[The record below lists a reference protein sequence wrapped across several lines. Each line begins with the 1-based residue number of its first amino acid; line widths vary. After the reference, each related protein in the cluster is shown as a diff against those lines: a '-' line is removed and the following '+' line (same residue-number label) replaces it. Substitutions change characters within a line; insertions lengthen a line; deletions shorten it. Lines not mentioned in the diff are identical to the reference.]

1 MPCTN
6 LEIALIGCFA
16 TCVEFAILGTIEA
29 RVNGK
34 ALELGGGKQ
43 LALLAVLLLHAN
55 EVVSRDRLID
65 ALWGEHPP
73 SSVQQSL
80 DSYVSRLRK
89 ALGAD
94 RLLRRSRGYVLT
106 VEPGELDLD
115 RFEEL
120 LQTASEAAAA
130 GDIGSASARLHAA
143 LALWRGPALAD
154 VLFEPFAAD
163 EAERLEDRRLGA
175 LEERIDMDLAAS
187 NGRQLVPELEAL
199 VREHPLRER
208 LLGQLMTALYRA
220 GRQAEALAVL
230 QEARHRL
237 ADELGLEPGPQ
248 LRELERQILQHD
260 PRLDGVHRRAAPP
273 RRRSRRR
280 TFIAIAAAVAVAA
293 GTVSAILV
301 TRGGEK
307 HSTGS
312 DQGNRLVSVDS
323 GSSRVRETVALTS
336 PPAGLAAGFGSL
348 WATDPTGQR
357 VIRVDAASGSP
368 TDRIA
373 VAAQPGSVATG
384 GGAVWVGST
393 LAGSVSRVDPAT
405 GTVTQTVRLGGANV
419 SDVAFGDGSVW
430 VADSTDHALIE
441 IEPATGSV
449 RRTVRLDVAPTA
461 LAVHAGLIWVAGYER
476 GVLEEVDSRSGE
488 VVDTVPVG
496 QGPSAVAAESSGI
509 WVANSLDATVSRIEP
524 TTGSVKATISVPSG
538 PAAIVATD
546 DSVWVAS
553 ADAGVLSEIDPRRNV
568 IVSTRRVGGRPSALV
583 STGERIWVGTSSL
596 GELHKGGNLTL
607 VRAGAFATIDP
618 GLGFE
623 NAAQFLRLAY
633 DTLVTFQAVSG
644 PAGLRLLP
652 DLAVALPRPTQGGT
666 SYRFRL
672 RPGVRYSDGT
682 RLRARDFRRAIE
694 RLFRV
699 RSPGASYYTGLVG
712 APACE
717 QHPRQC
723 RLAQAVETDDAAQ
736 MVVFRLRAPD
746 PDFLYKLT
754 VLAYSTP
761 VPPGIPDRDIGRQ
774 AIPGTGPYRFDIV
787 NARGLRFERNPFFRE
802 WSRAA
807 QPAGHP
813 DAIVWRYAKS
823 QRSALKEVERGR
835 ADWLLGL
842 IPAGELSSLQL
853 RYPSQVHVNPT
864 PTVEFVPLNTRRRPF
879 DDVRVRR
886 ALNFAID
893 RAKIAK
899 WYGGP
904 LVATPLCQPLAPGL
918 LGYRRYCPYTRDPR
932 SDGRWTAPDLDRA
945 KRLVAAS
952 GTRGERVHIW
962 GSSDDLVPPQI
973 PPYTV
978 QVLRSLGYKAQ
989 LHLAPLASIT
999 PTMRRTFQLSAEGDW
1014 LPDYPAPSAYLPLF
1028 FGCDGGHNHGYVCDP
1043 RLDRQMRRAPTLQ
1056 LTHPAAAAALWTA
1069 IDRQLTDQAAW
1080 VPTVNVRF
1088 AEFVSKRVRNY
1099 QFSPVGGFLAAQVWL
1114 R

>member
-1 MPCTN
+1 M
-6 LEIALIGCFA
+6 
-16 TCVEFAILGTIEA
+16 EFAILGTVEA

-43 LALLAVLLLHAN
+43 RALLAVLLLHPN
-55 EVVSRDRLID
+55 EAVSRDRLID

-73 SSVQQSL
+73 PSVHQSL

-89 ALGAD
+89 ALGRD
-94 RLLRRSRGYVLT
+94 RLIRQSGGYVLV

-115 RFEEL
+115 RFEAL
-120 LQTASEAAAA
+120 LRAAHGAAAA
-130 GDIGSASARLHAA
+130 GDTASAATSLHAA
-143 LALWRGPALAD
+143 LGLWRGAALAD
-154 VLFEPFAAD
+154 VLYEPFASAA
-163 EAERLEDRRLGA
+163 AERLEERRLGA
-175 LEERIDMDLAAS
+175 LEERIDVDLAAG
-187 NGRQLVPELEAL
+187 NGGQIVPELEAL

-220 GRQAEALAVL
+220 GRQAEALAAL

-237 ADELGLEPGPQ
+237 ASELGLEPGPQ

-260 PRLDGVHRRAAPP
+260 PELDGGPRRAVLTAD
-273 RRRSRRR
+273 RSRRSAL
-280 TFIAIAAAVAVAA
+280 IAIMAAVAVAA
-293 GTVSAILV
+293 AAIGAIV
-301 TRGGEK
+301 ATGGGD
-307 HSTGS
+307 SPSGGS
-312 DQGNRLVSVDS
+312 EHESQLVSIDS
-323 GSSRVRETVALTS
+323 ESNNARESIGLSRA
-336 PPAGLAAGFGSL
+336 PAGLAAGFGSL

-357 VIRVDAASGSP
+357 VIRVDLGSGSP

-373 VAAQPGSVATG
+373 VGAQPGSVATG

-393 LAGSVSRVDPAT
+393 VAGSVSRVDPAT
-405 GTVTQTVRLGGANV
+405 GALTQTIRLGGANV
-419 SDVAFGDGSVW
+419 SDVEFGDGSVW
-430 VADSTDHALIE
+430 VADSSDHALIE
-441 IEPATGSV
+441 IEPETGSV
-449 RRTVRLDVAPTA
+449 RRTVRLDLAPTA
-461 LAVHAGLIWVAGYER
+461 LAVRAGLIWVAGYER

-488 VVDTVPVG
+488 VVDTVAVG
-496 QGPSAVAAESSGI
+496 QGPSAVAAGSSGI
-509 WVANSLDATVSRIEP
+509 WVANSLDATVSRIDP
-524 TTGSVKATISVPSG
+524 TTGSVKATIPVPSG
-538 PAAIVATD
+538 PAAVVATKG
-546 DSVWVAS
+546 SIWVAS
-553 ADAGVLSEIDPRRNV
+553 ADVGVLSEIDPRRNE
-568 IVSTRRVGGRPSALV
+568 IVSSQRVGGRPSALA
-583 STGERIWVGTSSL
+583 STEERIWVGTSSL
-596 GELHKGGNLTL
+596 GESHRGGTLTL
-607 VRAGAFATIDP
+607 VRAGRFATIDP

-652 DLAVALPRPTQGGT
+652 DLAVALPRPANGGT

-672 RPGVRYSDGT
+672 RPDIRYSDG
-682 RLRARDFRRAIE
+682 RKLRAHDFRRAIE

-717 QHPRQC
+717 RNPRRC
-723 RLAQAVETDDAAQ
+723 RLAEGVETDDATQ
-736 MVVFRLRAPD
+736 TVVFRLRAPD

-761 VPPGIPDRDIGRQ
+761 VPPGIPDRDIGRK
-774 AIPGTGPYRFDIV
+774 AIPGTGPYRFHVV

-802 WSRAA
+802 WSHAA
-807 QPAGHP
+807 QPAGNP
-813 DAIVWRYAKS
+813 DAIVWRYATS

-842 IPAGELSSLQL
+842 IPAGELRSLQL
-853 RYPSQVHVNPT
+853 RHPSQVQVNPT
-864 PTVEFVPLNTRRRPF
+864 PTVEFIPVNTHRRPF

-893 RAKIAK
+893 RAKIAN

-918 LGYRRYCPYTRDPR
+918 LGYRRYCPYTRDPL
-932 SDGRWTAPDLDRA
+932 SGGRWSSPDLVRA
-945 KRLVAAS
+945 KSLVAAS
-952 GTRGERVHIW
+952 GTLGERVDVW

-973 PPYTV
+973 PPYIV
-978 QVLRSLGYKAQ
+978 QVLRSLGYKVQ
-989 LHLAPLASIT
+989 LHLAPLTSIT

-1028 FGCDGGHNHGYVCDP
+1028 FGCDGGHSHGYFCDP
-1043 RLDRQMRRAPTLQ
+1043 RLDRQMRRATTLQ
-1056 LTHPAAAAALWTA
+1056 LTQPARAAALWAT
-1069 IDRQLTDQAAW
+1069 IDRQLTDRAAW

-1088 AEFVSKRVRNY
+1088 AEFVSKRLRNY
-1099 QFSPVGGFLAAQVWL
+1099 QFSPVGGFLPSQVWL